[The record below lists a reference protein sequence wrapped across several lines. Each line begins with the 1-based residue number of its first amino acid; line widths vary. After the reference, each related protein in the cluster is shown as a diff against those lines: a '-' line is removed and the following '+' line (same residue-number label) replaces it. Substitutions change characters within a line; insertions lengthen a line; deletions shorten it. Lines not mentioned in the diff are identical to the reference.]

1 MKRKET
7 RVLSVLSVI
16 LLCTLTGCGKSES
29 AMQALEERVG
39 GKTQTESKEFDKEET
54 KAQTEEKEKKQPS
67 NSGDSVRLGDDCAG
81 YQGFSWLSESELQK
95 TADNEEEMLTI
106 FLPKGGNRYEGET
119 YSTSYNNGI
128 GIYLNTD
135 DYITYEQENNTPA
148 ENLELVVKNTY
159 GDYRSTDKEG
169 RILHE
174 MQEIEDGA
182 WQRVDYLRYDSYDE
196 AFECYSEY
204 VYLKQTDDFM
214 LYGEFKINLEAVD
227 SDTDAVMEELASFYG
242 FDNQWDADE
251 MTAFLQEYTGRPEV
265 WEVHMIDTYNGL
277 YMELPRKWDHSYDF
291 DESNLV
297 FGEYSYVYAADADA
311 ATAESYIEV
320 SSDHVGTDYEAEYAQ
335 ILAEPE
341 KAQTILKDGALD
353 GEKEIT
359 FSTLDTKVLGEVAVI
374 ESKTTKDGSPA
385 VSRIYIAYQDGKIYG
400 IRLVQLENAKED
412 AQIWLDQFFEEG
424 VVVSDSL

>member
-1 MKRKET
+1 
-7 RVLSVLSVI
+7 
-16 LLCTLTGCGKSES
+16 
-29 AMQALEERVG
+29 
-39 GKTQTESKEFDKEET
+39 
-54 KAQTEEKEKKQPS
+54 
-67 NSGDSVRLGDDCAG
+67 
-81 YQGFSWLSESELQK
+81 
-95 TADNEEEMLTI
+95 
-106 FLPKGGNRYEGET
+106 
-119 YSTSYNNGI
+119 
-128 GIYLNTD
+128 
-135 DYITYEQENNTPA
+135 
-148 ENLELVVKNTY
+148 
-159 GDYRSTDKEG
+159 
-169 RILHE
+169 
-174 MQEIEDGA
+174 
-182 WQRVDYLRYDSYDE
+182 
-196 AFECYSEY
+196 
-204 VYLKQTDDFM
+204 M

-277 YMELPRKWDHSYDF
+277 YMELPRKWDHSYDL

-320 SSDHVGTDYEAEYAQ
+320 SSDHVGTAYEAEYAQ

-412 AQIWLDQFFEEG
+412 AQIWIDQFFEEG